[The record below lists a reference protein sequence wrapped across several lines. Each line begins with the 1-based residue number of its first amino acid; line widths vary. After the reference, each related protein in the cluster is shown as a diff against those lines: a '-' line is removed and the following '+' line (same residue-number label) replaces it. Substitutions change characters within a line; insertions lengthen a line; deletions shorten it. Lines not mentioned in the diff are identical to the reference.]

1 MTEEVTWGPCGEF
14 WLENICSGAGVQNT
28 FLGPPG
34 PLFRIP
40 CAAASGK
47 GCDERLFVHG
57 AQSLSY
63 IKWLTGSEWQLLDN
77 EDSFVPLSLSQD
89 HIGLLQ

>member
-1 MTEEVTWGPCGEF
+1 MTKEVTWGPCGEF

-40 CAAASGK
+40 RAAASGK
-47 GCDERLFVHG
+47 GCDE
-57 AQSLSY
+57 
-63 IKWLTGSEWQLLDN
+63 
-77 EDSFVPLSLSQD
+77 PLCPQGPVTFLYKKVD
-89 HIGLLQ
+89 W